1 MHISCHLDSSK
12 LQMADCVSGSLKV
25 EQCNMAIQ
33 SISVGIVQNESMRMG
48 LLVFLMGSDSE
59 REARV
64 A

>member
-1 MHISCHLDSSK
+1 
-12 LQMADCVSGSLKV
+12 MADCISGNLKV

-48 LLVFLMGSDSE
+48 LLVFLMSSDSE

>member
-1 MHISCHLDSSK
+1 
-12 LQMADCVSGSLKV
+12 MADCISGSLKV

-33 SISVGIVQNESMRMG
+33 SISVGIVQNESMCMG